1 MLKYKNEILC
11 VSQNQ
16 YQSEHLLPTT
26 IFQKYEKVFDGSK
39 YLKYF
44 CGNLNACLAF
54 YNFPMR
60 NLPL

>member
-16 YQSEHLLPTT
+16 YQIEYSLPTT

-39 YLKYF
+39 YLYLEVIF
-44 CGNLNACLAF
+44 
-54 YNFPMR
+54 R
-60 NLPL
+60 